1 MSRFDDELEKEL
13 ARLEEEKKKKKNGV
27 TVESATQKS
36 YDLGKYSYLPSS
48 TQLEASD
55 LGPVIKTGSN
65 LFDSVISG
73 TRKSLLV
80 NEDEEEE
87 EPEDDGKLD
96 FFQKGT
102 LSDGY
107 QFGDI
112 SKAILG
118 TVGDVGINAVKGIA
132 GIGEGIADLIG
143 YGIASGME
151 AAGDT
156 GRAKTLRKNAS
167 ESAID
172 ALLKKP
178 TDYLDQYSVLGRTS
192 DSIAQG
198 IGQVGAILATGG
210 LGAAAGMGTAG
221 VTALTTGVVGVS
233 GMGSGMGE
241 AYKGGATDEE
251 AWLYGAIS
259 GAADALSELLFGGLG
274 KAVNAVGLSKGLLS
288 ADDMLAKKVSG
299 LFKNQIAKNF
309 AEYGIKAGAEGLE
322 EVFAGVA
329 QAVGKKMTY
338 MSDTELSEILQDEN
352 LLEQFVV
359 GAVTS
364 GIAQAPSLNV
374 ANKAKA
380 DFITGMT
387 ENDQA
392 VVKKEVENRISEM
405 EKDGKKLTSKEKAD
419 IEAKVE
425 EALERGEISL
435 DTIEEV
441 LGGDDFTA
449 LQDTVTKENEALAE
463 LAELYEGEE
472 LQRHAESLLQDSKRG
487 ELQKKLRESVFD
499 KVKDSKLGESY
510 REDARYRMK
519 FDADLNQ
526 YGEKERA
533 IVQKAIESGVLNNS
547 RKTHE
552 FVDFV
557 AKVSSYSGIDFDFT
571 SNQKL
576 KETGFVFDGN
586 TTNGFYDPNTNK
598 VVINSQSKKYLHSLV
613 GHEVTHALEG
623 SGLYESIEKIAFEYA
638 KQTKEYKNR
647 LKAAH
652 DMYSNKTGYTGQDG
666 LAKIKKEAVADM
678 IGDYLFTDSKFVNHL
693 SAGNPNVFQKIY
705 GEIKH
710 LWKMAT
716 AGSQQA
722 KQLEKLKYTFEKAL
736 RERGNVSTTTEGDS
750 DVRYSIRKEAPPKN
764 TKKAY
769 KLMRL
774 VDGKLYPLFIGNNEE
789 VTPGTWYNADSPN
802 LSQLKDLAPGTHLVD
817 MKTGEAM
824 TWDEYAEK
832 YVPKKDGKPARNKP
846 NKDDVHWANDNGY
859 RFMHIE
865 DKAGG
870 KSEGRMLKQYGD
882 TRAYY
887 NWGVN
892 GSSKSQTGEGSASL
906 YALRPG
912 WHFGEVPSMH
922 QIGYGGEAGDTVR
935 LDNQVWV
942 EVEMSADVDYNEEA
956 ASNWGGDIP
965 THIPTDGYYKF
976 ATNPTQKKTKG
987 GDTANDATKADWY
1000 VAGAFKV
1007 NRILSDTEAD
1017 SVVNEYNR
1025 KTGRN
1030 VPLDYR
1036 RNGGRQFN
1044 AKTMQVEDAVRYSLS
1059 DVKQDMDALSAED
1072 RKEVWDA
1079 KMRATYANSIAAMTD
1094 HRLDRAYSDFSYSNP
1109 TTTKGYFAY
1118 IDPMDFLTLTTSD
1131 VSEFLENNK
1140 NKLNEGVSE
1149 DWGTKN
1155 NIQESGILYL
1165 RVDENGN
1172 VIGHEGRHRMAAL
1185 YRAGVEKVAVI
1196 VEVPRVENAK
1206 PIKIKKLFGQDFGD
1220 TKSYGQVYLQHMLP
1234 ISKQYERINRYTYGT
1249 VAEKNRLA
1257 DPNIRYSLSDST
1269 GKQLSNEQ
1277 QEYFKDSAI
1286 RDKDGNLMVLYHGTQ
1301 NDFTVFDIGMS
1312 GDNYDGWSEYG
1323 EGIYLTPEKK
1333 TAEYYG
1339 DNAGWGR
1346 EVKVMEVYANIRN
1359 PFNTNGPVD
1368 FDISDL
1374 TRKYNL
1380 TEYDERFMK
1389 KAGNRLIDFL
1399 KHHKESVRDYLTS
1412 KGFDGVWEK
1421 GLNGDVHEVVAYAE
1435 NQVKNVD
1442 NAKPTSDPD
1451 IRYSLSN
1458 DTTFTPAEIQAIQ
1471 SIGRKSI
1478 NSFTSQ
1484 DIAAT
1489 EKFARKY
1496 WEEIGTKSPFYR
1508 AWFGDWRANET
1519 TPVQIAT
1526 KQGDTRGVQ
1535 KNTDT
1540 GWNIQVSGKVFS
1552 ETRAHTDSYNIA
1564 ARKYLP
1570 YINDIVEKAVLL
1582 DSIGVGA
1589 NKAKS
1594 PNTLLI
1600 HSMYAVAD
1608 IGNGPEVLK
1617 LYVEEIN
1624 NPNDTNTTKRSY
1636 QLQNIEK
1643 YRPAGKSS
1651 QKTASSIS
1659 PVVGNAV
1666 TVADLF
1672 AYVKQKDASFAPIA
1686 SSKIVNADG
1695 TPKVMYHGSQERF
1708 TVFDKRKAKSSGL
1721 YGRGFYFTDSASHA
1735 GTYGE
1740 PYHVYLNIRNPLQ
1753 SGGAQVGRNQV
1764 RSYIEAVAE
1773 NEDYSIENY
1782 GTYDV
1787 DAILDTVM
1795 GKARNADAFKIIQDI
1810 NATAIGDMVE
1820 AAELF
1825 NQVNGTT
1832 FDGIVVPTETVAFY
1846 PEQIK
1851 SATDNAGTFD
1861 KSNPD
1866 IRFSLSEN
1874 DFSSMSYAEITA
1886 EQQKI
1891 NQRRMDLEQR
1901 KREAANNPDLLQ
1913 AMDDYSNLFTE
1924 VRGLLSKKRNG
1935 TATPLELARIEE
1947 IKALKDEYLQRV
1959 ADLQESLGLNAIA
1972 KEETEIRE
1980 TVEALRVASDAA
1992 WAREGAEKE
2001 KKAIEK
2007 AGMSAP
2013 DYFRKKALKA
2023 FKTTINFNEA
2033 GYLLPDGK
2041 MLNFSGGERNHRYRD
2056 HREIGEIYEATQG
2069 VAALNRFLNDGNI
2082 RVMAE
2087 SPGIDIASGTEPTK
2101 EQYLAIRR
2109 FINAN
2114 GVKDGRFFV
2123 DFSDADGRRAGNY
2136 AYQDRVNA
2144 DRIINDIKHFY
2155 ATGEIRE
2162 QSLLDRFHHSL
2173 SEDSKKYGDLHVTSE
2188 DIRYN
2193 PEGRR
2198 SKYDFPI
2205 RKDIAPAA
2213 PAVQQDPRYSIEEMF
2228 PDDLAPV
2235 QQELSN
2241 LLERRAV
2248 LEEQML
2254 EAGGKEDFD
2263 TFYKLSDEYVAV
2275 NDRIEELDSEERA
2288 TDAERFASLEDADA
2302 PPEMSVP
2309 RDNLE
2314 SDTNTPDPMQSR
2326 VRDSEDFKTAKPF
2339 MVERPEVKPFF
2350 QAMARTMLGDI
2361 RESVRGQR
2369 FYNDQ
2374 VYARSGA
2381 ENAWTGVSRQTAAD
2395 IAELLDDYGYS
2406 YDQIENAL
2414 NAIIEDR
2421 VTERHLA
2428 AKNIEFML
2436 NDRLLYGY
2444 TDVWGEQMPA
2454 NQAYIDLAWSMSA
2467 NDAAQ
2472 ESFDSYMESVED
2484 NLPPEAIGPVVE
2496 RTASKPKDIAP
2507 IKAKEK
2513 YEAVTPKKQPR
2524 MVKATPE
2531 AEKIAKILDEE
2542 PTPQNKKSR
2551 AWARFKANV
2560 LDKGAV
2566 FEDLSLKTKNRE
2578 LMGKWNFILGS
2589 EARAQRLMGNGAEGV
2604 KSLNAIRE
2612 EVENSGKSK
2621 QFYSYLYHKHN
2632 IDRMQLEERYE
2643 DMENK
2648 PVFGYSVTAEKSRE
2662 IVANYERTNPSFK
2675 RYAKD
2680 IYDYM
2685 NHLRKLMVDN
2695 GVISQDTADLWAD
2708 MYPNYVPIRRA
2719 GKNGA
2724 AVNVPLDTGRTGV
2737 NAPVKKATGGNMDI
2751 LPLFDTMALRT
2762 AQTYKA
2768 IAKNSFG
2775 VELKKVLGTTIEKS
2789 EASVDG
2795 MIDSVEQQE
2804 GLLQEGKNGSAPTFT
2819 VFENGEK
2826 VTFEITQD
2834 MYDALKPVSE
2844 GLAYTNKIANTISN
2858 FHRGLLT
2865 EYNPVFMLTNAI
2877 KDAQDVMINSQHPG
2891 RTYLKIPEAYAQ
2903 LLTKGY
2909 WYNEYMEN
2917 GGEQNTYFDER
2928 EISFDTER
2936 KGIAKVLDLPPFSI
2950 ISAIN
2955 NFIEMTP
2962 RLAEYIASR
2971 EAGRSIE
2978 VSMLDAARVTTNFQ
2992 AGGDLTKFLNRNGAT
3007 FLNASVQGLM
3017 QNVRNFREAKANG
3030 WKGWANLATKFA
3042 VAGLPAVIL
3051 NNLLWDDDDEYEELS
3066 DYVKQ
3071 NYYVVAKYGDGK
3083 FVRIPKGRTIAVIQA
3098 GIEQIGNALSGDD
3111 EVDLNRFLE
3120 LVVSNLA
3127 PNNPIEDNILA
3138 PIIQVKNNK
3147 TWYGEDLVPT
3157 RLQDLPAAEQYDES
3171 TDNLSK
3177 WLGEKLDISPVKI
3190 NYLLDQYTGGV
3201 GDTFLPM
3208 MTPEAESGND
3218 SRVGNLLAPLK
3229 SKFTTDSV
3237 MNNQNVSDFYDTKD
3251 ELTTA
3256 AKSAKATESDV
3267 LKNKYMNSVNA
3278 ELSELYAQKR
3288 EIQNSSL
3295 PDSVKYQ
3302 RVRAIQQQIV
3312 NLTKES
3318 LDAYD
3323 NISIKGDIATI
3334 GNVYFQ
3340 RDDEGEWRKM
3350 TDSQVAKYKITTAA
3364 GDSNYATDGT
3374 LHYRRDE
3381 NGEWTKISDKQL
3393 ERQNEVTKELGITPE
3408 EYWNETNISFFPVSD
3423 GKYEFAYDNPENYA
3437 VAKSVGGY
3445 DSYKKYSSE
3454 LSGIKADKDED
3465 GKSISGSRKEKVIDY
3480 VNGLDIDY
3488 GMRLI
3493 LFKNEYNA
3501 DDTYNNE
3508 IIEYLNSRD
3517 DLSFSDTVTILR
3529 KLGFTV
3535 HDDGTIEW

>member
-1 MSRFDDELEKEL
+1 MSSFDKQLEEELEKL
-13 ARLEEEKKKKKNGV
+13 KKKKNSV
-27 TVESATQKS
+27 TVEN
-36 YDLGKYSYLPSS
+36 YGLGRLSYLPSS
-48 TQLEASD
+48 TKLEASD
-55 LGPVIKTGSN
+55 IAPVIQNKQDI
-65 LFDSVISG
+65 FDSVM
-73 TRKSLLV
+73 RKSNSSRSIL
-80 NEDEEEE
+80 NNDEDEEVAPVKEE
-87 EPEDDGKLD
+87 SGLD

-102 LSDGY
+102 LSDGW

-112 SKAILG
+112 IKGNLASTADL
-118 TVGDVGINAVKGIA
+118 GINLVKGA
-132 GIGEGIADLIG
+132 GGIIEGISDLIL
-143 YGIASGME
+143 YGASGV
-151 AAGDT
+151 ANVAGN
-156 GRAKTLRKNAS
+156 KTLSKQLKQGAS
-167 ESAID
+167 MNLMDELFEAPS
-172 ALLKKP
+172 
-178 TDYLDQYSVLGRTS
+178 DYLEKRSFFGRTT
-192 DSIAQG
+192 DSVAKG
-198 IGQVGAILATGG
+198 VGQVGTILLTGG
-210 LGAAAGMGTAG
+210 LGASAGLSSAG
-221 VTALTTGVVGVS
+221 VTALTTGVMGAS

-241 AYKGGATDEE
+241 AYQSGATDGE
-251 AWLYGAIS
+251 AVTYGLIS
-259 GAADALSELLFGGLG
+259 GAADALTELMFGGLG
-274 KAVNAVGLSKGLLS
+274 KAVNAVGLSKGLSS
-288 ADDMLAKKVSG
+288 ADDMLARKVSG

-309 AEYGIKAGAEGLE
+309 AEYGIKAGAEGFE
-322 EVFAGVA
+322 EVVAGVA

-374 ANKAKA
+374 ANKTKA

-392 VVKKEVENRISEM
+392 VVKKEVENRISEL

-419 IEAKVE
+419 IESKVE

-441 LGGDDFTA
+441 LGGDDFTT

-526 YGEKERA
+526 YNDKERT

-623 SGLYESIEKIAFEYA
+623 SGLYDAVQDIAFEYA
-638 KQTKEYKNR
+638 KSTGEYKNR

-652 DMYSNKTGYTGQDG
+652 DMYSNKTGYTGQEG

-693 SAGNPNVFQKIY
+693 STSNPNVFQKVY

-710 LWKMAT
+710 LLKLAT

-722 KQLEKLKYTFEKAL
+722 RQLEQLKYTFEKAL
-736 RERGNVSTTTEGDS
+736 RDKGKGSAKAEGD
-750 DVRYSIRKEAPPKN
+750 VRLSVAETTDGRSVAVVDNDILSNIDTSKWNKE
-764 TKKAY
+764 TKKAAQ
-769 KLMRL
+769 KAANDELRKFS
-774 VDGKLYPLFIGNNEE
+774 DGFVINGVEYVGN
-789 VTPGTWYNADSPN
+789 
-802 LSQLKDLAPGTHLVD
+802 KDTR
-817 MKTGEAM
+817 
-824 TWDEYAEK
+824 DEYTRSK
-832 YVPKKDGKPARNKP
+832 YSEALAKHNPEAYLDKMRAASVVDDVIRVATDWTKDGELKYER
-846 NKDDVHWANDNGY
+846 KDFVDFVRGKTLIKSGDRTYKAVVLAGITKEGKTIFYDVEAVYPDS
-859 RFMHIE
+859 FEIKE
-865 DKAGG
+865 
-870 KSEGRMLKQYGD
+870 SESY
-882 TRAYY
+882 T
-887 NWGVN
+887 
-892 GSSKSQTGEGSASL
+892 T
-906 YALRPG
+906 
-912 WHFGEVPSMH
+912 
-922 QIGYGGEAGDTVR
+922 
-935 LDNQVWV
+935 
-942 EVEMSADVDYNEEA
+942 
-956 ASNWGGDIP
+956 
-965 THIPTDGYYKF
+965 IPTDELP
-976 ATNPTQKKTKG
+976 NS
-987 GDTANDATKADWY
+987 
-1000 VAGAFKV
+1000 
-1007 NRILSDTEAD
+1007 ILKDSDTETVAH
-1017 SVVNEYNR
+1017 NG
-1025 KTGRN
+1025 KN
-1030 VPLDYR
+1030 V
-1036 RNGGRQFN
+1036 
-1044 AKTMQVEDAVRYSLS
+1044 KYSLS
-1059 DVKQDMDALSAED
+1059 AQ
-1072 RKEVWDA
+1072 
-1079 KMRATYANSIAAMTD
+1079 
-1094 HRLDRAYSDFSYSNP
+1094 
-1109 TTTKGYFAY
+1109 
-1118 IDPMDFLTLTTSD
+1118 
-1131 VSEFLENNK
+1131 
-1140 NKLNEGVSE
+1140 
-1149 DWGTKN
+1149 
-1155 NIQESGILYL
+1155 QE
-1165 RVDENGN
+1165 
-1172 VIGHEGRHRMAAL
+1172 
-1185 YRAGVEKVAVI
+1185 
-1196 VEVPRVENAK
+1196 
-1206 PIKIKKLFGQDFGD
+1206 
-1220 TKSYGQVYLQHMLP
+1220 
-1234 ISKQYERINRYTYGT
+1234 
-1249 VAEKNRLA
+1249 
-1257 DPNIRYSLSDST
+1257 
-1269 GKQLSNEQ
+1269 
-1277 QEYFKDSAI
+1277 EYFKDSVV
-1286 RDKDGNLMVLYHGTQ
+1286 RDENGNLKVMYHGTSRGGHTMF
-1301 NDFTVFDIGMS
+1301 DPYGKAKYGLFGLGTYFTDNKEVAESYTKKGKGQSPQVYETYLNITNPMDMDAAADPAAWAKAFPEAHFPEAGTNEQFYRAMEEYFEDNEYVRWEAEEAAMDAIMGM
-1312 GDNYDGWSEYG
+1312 GYDGITHIGGGRFNKADDTRHRVY
-1323 EGIYLTPEKK
+1323 IAFQPEQIKN
-1333 TAEYYG
+1333 T
-1339 DNAGWGR
+1339 DNL
-1346 EVKVMEVYANIRN
+1346 N
-1359 PFNTNGPVD
+1359 PTD
-1368 FDISDL
+1368 
-1374 TRKYNL
+1374 
-1380 TEYDERFMK
+1380 
-1389 KAGNRLIDFL
+1389 
-1399 KHHKESVRDYLTS
+1399 
-1412 KGFDGVWEK
+1412 
-1421 GLNGDVHEVVAYAE
+1421 
-1435 NQVKNVD
+1435 
-1442 NAKPTSDPD
+1442 DPD
-1451 IRYSLSN
+1451 IRYSLSQDSDGN
-1458 DTTFTPAEIQAIQ
+1458 QLTKEQQEYFKESKVRDFNGKLQVVYHASDTDF
-1471 SIGRKSI
+1471 
-1478 NSFTSQ
+1478 N
-1484 DIAAT
+1484 
-1489 EKFARKY
+1489 
-1496 WEEIGTKSPFYR
+1496 
-1508 AWFGDWRANET
+1508 
-1519 TPVQIAT
+1519 
-1526 KQGDTRGVQ
+1526 
-1535 KNTDT
+1535 
-1540 GWNIQVSGKVFS
+1540 VFS
-1552 ETRAHTDSYNIA
+1552 KDRIGSGAGNI
-1564 ARKYLP
+1564 Y
-1570 YINDIVEKAVLL
+1570 
-1582 DSIGVGA
+1582 
-1589 NKAKS
+1589 
-1594 PNTLLI
+1594 
-1600 HSMYAVAD
+1600 
-1608 IGNGPEVLK
+1608 
-1617 LYVEEIN
+1617 
-1624 NPNDTNTTKRSY
+1624 
-1636 QLQNIEK
+1636 
-1643 YRPAGKSS
+1643 GK
-1651 QKTASSIS
+1651 
-1659 PVVGNAV
+1659 
-1666 TVADLF
+1666 
-1672 AYVKQKDASFAPIA
+1672 
-1686 SSKIVNADG
+1686 
-1695 TPKVMYHGSQERF
+1695 
-1708 TVFDKRKAKSSGL
+1708 
-1721 YGRGFYFTDSASHA
+1721 GFYFTYREDVA
-1735 GTYGE
+1735 GDYGY
-1740 PYHVYLNIRNPLQ
+1740 PRAFYLNMKNPYVFD
-1753 SGGAQVGRNQV
+1753 GF
-1764 RSYIEAVAE
+1764 
-1773 NEDYSIENY
+1773 NY
-1782 GTYDV
+1782 GDASTIAERWV
-1787 DAILDTVM
+1787 DTLNEHGIEYNHSDRLEKYHFDNEEVDESELIHDTVGVHKVADVVRQM
-1795 GKARNADAFKIIQDI
+1795 GY
-1810 NATAIGDMVE
+1810 
-1820 AAELF
+1820 
-1825 NQVNGTT
+1825 
-1832 FDGIVVPTETVAFY
+1832 DGIIIPSAGEYIAFE

-1851 SATDNAGTFD
+1851 GVGNTKPTDD
-1861 KSNPD
+1861 PD
-1866 IRFSLSEN
+1866 IRFSLSEDSDGN
-1874 DFSSMSYAEITA
+1874 KLTKEQEEYFRNSKMRDENGNLKPMYHGSQNGGFHVFDPDYSDDGTSLFFVDSNRVASSYSGTSETYAAQTFKTA
-1886 EQQKI
+1886 EDFNKFFAKI
-1891 NQRRMDLEQR
+1891 GATE
-1901 KREAANNPDLLQ
+1901 
-1913 AMDDYSNLFTE
+1913 YSVKEVMYGDSKWFELYEDGTE
-1924 VRGLLSKKRNG
+1924 IASAETAKMLYEEFRDWSGLG
-1935 TATPLELARIEE
+1935 TGEVNYKVYLNIVNPLELDAGGKRWNQLPGVDGKSEQYEYIKIVEVGDYGDVTVEYAMKGDPAPVTETVDLYKKFPDSLADTLGDMAPGEKLDGVYANPATTREYAEYAKKKGYDGVIFKNIVDIGGYGGTNAKATVAIAFDSAQVKSVANQQPTTNSDIRYSLSNAETDQKYLDAVNNGDMDTARKVME
-1947 IKALKDEYLQRV
+1947 RV
-1959 ADLQESLGLNAIA
+1959 AKRRGYTIHAYHGTARGDRVGNVFLPERATSGPMAFFTDNKGIA
-1972 KEETEIRE
+1972 ENYSKSKQDTSIAYDPDYDRYETQFRIKVLDRDIPLYR
-1980 TVEALRVASDAA
+1980 AWGYLPFDA
-1992 WAREGAEKE
+1992 RRR
-2001 KKAIEK
+2001 ITEK
-2007 AGMSAP
+2007 AGQLRENWDGDNELILDP
-2013 DYFRKKALKA
+2013 DTNEANGGFQWQLKEARGNAIQAL
-2023 FKTTINFNEA
+2023 TEQWLNSGNLFNEEGRFLDVLEMA
-2033 GYLLPDGK
+2033 GVKEEFKKVKGMGELYFKDPNAKHEKVYDTFLKIKKPFDTATVDEQFIVDLEAWYEEQDQSKYVRESMESDLWDKNSIDAYDFADRLRSDLENNTTHAWTSIPDSVTDYLKHLGYDGIK
-2041 MLNFSGGERNHRYRD
+2041 DSGGKFTLEGHTVWIPFTSSQIKSAETVTY
-2056 HREIGEIYEATQG
+2056 
-2069 VAALNRFLNDGNI
+2069 DG
-2082 RVMAE
+2082 
-2087 SPGIDIASGTEPTK
+2087 
-2101 EQYLAIRR
+2101 
-2109 FINAN
+2109 F
-2114 GVKDGRFFV
+2114 
-2123 DFSDADGRRAGNY
+2123 GN
-2136 AYQDRVNA
+2136 V
-2144 DRIINDIKHFY
+2144 IP
-2155 ATGEIRE
+2155 
-2162 QSLLDRFHHSL
+2162 L
-2173 SEDSKKYGDLHVTSE
+2173 SERFNRKEVDIRYSVSDNSKKYGDLHVTSE

-2205 RKDIAPAA
+2205 RKDITPAA
-2213 PAVQQDPRYSIEEMF
+2213 PAVQEAPRYSIEEMF
-2228 PDDLAPV
+2228 PDEVPAEQELNDLLV
-2235 QQELSN
+2235 QQEDM
-2241 LLERRAV
+2241 EGR
-2248 LEEQML
+2248 ML
-2254 EAGGKEDFD
+2254 EAAGVEDFD
-2263 TFYKLSDEYVAV
+2263 TFYQINAEYEQVMG
-2275 NDRIEELDSEERA
+2275 RIAQLEAEGKAR
-2288 TDAERFASLEDADA
+2288 DAERVGSLEDADA
-2302 PPEMSVP
+2302 PPEMSVS
-2309 RDNLE
+2309 RDQLE
-2314 SDTNTPDPMQSR
+2314 SDTSVPDPMDGK

-2350 QAMARTMLGDI
+2350 QTMARAMLGDI
-2361 RESVRGQR
+2361 RETVRGQR

-2374 VYARSGA
+2374 VYAQSGA

-2395 IAELLDDYGYS
+2395 IAELLDNYRYS

-2444 TDVWGEQMPA
+2444 TDVWGEPMPA
-2454 NQAYIDLAWSMSA
+2454 NQEYIDLAWSMSA

-2472 ESFDSYMESVED
+2472 ESFDSYMKSVED
-2484 NLPPEAIGPVVE
+2484 NLPPEAMDIGPV
-2496 RTASKPKDIAP
+2496 RKPVKQAPVKQDTAP
-2507 IKAKEK
+2507 IREK

-2531 AEKIAKILDEE
+2531 AEKIAKILAEE
-2542 PTPQNKKSR
+2542 PTPQNKKGR

-2621 QFYSYLYHKHN
+2621 EFYSYLYHKHN

-2643 DMENK
+2643 DMKNK
-2648 PVFGYSVTAEKSRE
+2648 PVFGYSVTAEKSQA

-2804 GLLQEGKNGSAPTFT
+2804 GLLKEGKNGSAPTFT

-2826 VTFEITQD
+2826 VTFEITED

-2903 LLTKGY
+2903 MLTKGY

-2936 KGIAKVLDLPPFSI
+2936 KGVSKVLDLPPFST

-3111 EVDLNRFLE
+3111 GVDLNRFLE

-3177 WLGEKLDISPVKI
+3177 RLGEKLDISPVKI

-3201 GDTFLPM
+3201 GDTILPM
-3208 MTPEAESGND
+3208 LTPEAESGDD
-3218 SRVGNLLAPLK
+3218 SLLGNFLAPLK

-3288 EIQNSSL
+3288 EIQNSGL

-3312 NLTKES
+3312 DLTKES

-3334 GNVYFQ
+3334 GDRYFQ
-3340 RDDEGEWRKM
+3340 RDDEGEWQKM
-3350 TDSQVAKYKITTAA
+3350 SDSQIAKHKATSTA
-3364 GDSNYATDGT
+3364 GDAAYATDGT
-3374 LHYRRDE
+3374 NHYRWYE
-3381 NGEWTKISDKQL
+3381 PGEDSDGEAGWRKVSDKEL
-3393 ERQNEVTKELGITPE
+3393 ERQNEVTSALGISPE
-3408 EYWNETNISFFPVSD
+3408 EYWSKQEEYSYA
-3423 GKYEFAYDNPENYA
+3423 YEHPENYA
-3437 VAKSVGGY
+3437 VARSVGGY

-3454 LSGIKADKDED
+3454 LYDIKADKDES
-3465 GKSISGSRKEKVIDY
+3465 GKSISGSRKDKVIDY